1 MSATVQLR
9 KVNPDTVVSPDTIKT
24 LWKVE
29 NAANGETVGYLAS
42 SGVKYT
48 SPSTGKVRYPVQ
60 WGFAVH
66 VDEFR
71 SGIQFLYMNRTEA
84 LQAMMRTIV

>member
-1 MSATVQLR
+1 MLATIQLR
-9 KVNPDTVVSPDTIKT
+9 KMNPETLIAYNPIRT

-29 NAANGETVGYLAS
+29 NEDGKIIGYLAS
-42 SGVKYT
+42 SSIIYT

-84 LQAMMRTIV
+84 LRALMRTII

>member
-1 MSATVQLR
+1 MLDSVKMRKADTETLDSCDVLKSAWSVYLDNDD
-9 KVNPDTVVSPDTIKT
+9 KPC
-24 LWKVE
+24 
-29 NAANGETVGYLAS
+29 GYVAS
-42 SGVKYT
+42 SGIKYT

-84 LQAMMRTIV
+84 LQAMLRTMV